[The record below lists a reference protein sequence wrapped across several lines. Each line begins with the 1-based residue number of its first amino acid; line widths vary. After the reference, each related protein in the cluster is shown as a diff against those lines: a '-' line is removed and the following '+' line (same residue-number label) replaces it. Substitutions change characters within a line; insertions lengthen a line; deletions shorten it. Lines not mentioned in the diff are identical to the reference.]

1 MSPSTS
7 PDDRR
12 SSPPA
17 NDEYRAPVW
26 WLWTR
31 RIVSFGLGV
40 WVIVDSLTEQ
50 APSIGKLIIGLVMI
64 GVLPLDDLFKTLT
77 RAKDRR

>member
-1 MSPSTS
+1 M
-7 PDDRR
+7 
-12 SSPPA
+12 
-17 NDEYRAPVW
+17 NAPTW

-50 APSIGKLIIGLVMI
+50 TASVGKLIIGLVMI
-64 GVLPLDDLFKTLT
+64 GVLPLDDLVKVIARAVTT
-77 RAKDRR
+77 RAGDNRK